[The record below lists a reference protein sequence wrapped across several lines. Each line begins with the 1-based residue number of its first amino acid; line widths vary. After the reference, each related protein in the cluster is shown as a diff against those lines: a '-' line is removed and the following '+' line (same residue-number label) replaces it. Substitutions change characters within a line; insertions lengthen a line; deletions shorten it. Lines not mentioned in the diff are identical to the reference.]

1 MNKIISIIMIA
12 LVIGGCSAV
21 SKTPE
26 PKWRSL
32 RKDGNFEVRH
42 YDSMI
47 IAEVTVA
54 GERYTAINNGFRIL
68 ADYIFGDNLEQDKI
82 AMTAPVMQEAISNAD
97 KWKVRFVMPQ
107 EYTYNSLPK
116 PNDTQI
122 EFIEVPA
129 HRAAVVQ
136 FSGFNTDSN
145 LRQHQAQL
153 MDWLYKEKITVVG
166 QPVFAFYNPPWT
178 LPFMRRNEII
188 VMIEK

>member
-1 MNKIISIIMIA
+1 MIA
-12 LVIGGCSAV
+12 LFIGGCSVV

-26 PKWRSL
+26 PKWKSL
-32 RKDGNFEVRH
+32 KKDGDFEIRQ

-47 IAEVTVA
+47 IAEVTVS
-54 GERYTAINNGFRIL
+54 GERYTAINSGFRTL
-68 ADYIFGDNLEQDKI
+68 AAYIFGENLKQDKI
-82 AMTAPVMQEAISNAD
+82 AMTAPVMQESTSDASQ
-97 KWKVRFVMPQ
+97 WKVRFVMPQ

-122 EFIEVPA
+122 KFIEVPA

-153 MDWLYKEKITVVG
+153 MDWLYKEKVTVVG

-178 LPFMRRNEII
+178 LPFMRRKEII